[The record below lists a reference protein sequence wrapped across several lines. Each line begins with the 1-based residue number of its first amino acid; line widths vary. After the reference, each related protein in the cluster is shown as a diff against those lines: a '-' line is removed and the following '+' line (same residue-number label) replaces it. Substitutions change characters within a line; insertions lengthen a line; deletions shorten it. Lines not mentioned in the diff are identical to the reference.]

1 MKQEILDRINEV
13 ILDENGK
20 AVTID
25 NTFLES
31 ELDSLGVMLTLIT
44 LDDDYHFL
52 LDVPEDA
59 DIVEYLGVLTLTIKD
74 LVNLCRLSIINFSK
88 VQKLETPT

>member
-1 MKQEILDRINEV
+1 MKQKILDRINEV

-52 LDVPEDA
+52 LGVPEDA

-74 LVNLCRLSIINFSK
+74 LVNLCRLSTINFSK